1 MLNYNLIKHYILYVS
16 VEKTLWEN
24 LMVKKNK
31 LIQSIFA
38 VGILSF
44 LGIVIETALNIA
56 YPRLMIN
63 FNVSARTVQWLTT
76 GYMLVS
82 TVIIPFGSFLKKRFK
97 TISLFRVA
105 VFCFLL
111 GTVCAG
117 LTSKFGLLLF
127 GRLLQGVADGI
138 GLPLMFSIILEQAPK
153 NQVGMFMG
161 IGTLVIAFAP
171 AVGPVYGGIIL
182 KYLSW
187 QFLFI
192 FIVPLIIA
200 TWLLGEFSITQ
211 SQMTKKP
218 LFDFKGGIA
227 LTGFLLSTL
236 LLILTFTTNT
246 NLVKQLVLA
255 AITLITGLAFA
266 YIENH
271 SDSPIL
277 DISLFKNLDFDLF
290 LISFFLLQLMS
301 LSMSFLI
308 PNVLQI
314 AFKQST
320 ATSAILILPA
330 AIIDA
335 VVSAVAGIIYD
346 KVNKNLPII
355 LGTGVICSTF
365 LVMKLLNTSI
375 NIMVLGYIIFMVGLG
390 LSYSNIMTLSLSKL
404 NLTVKDDGNVIYM
417 TTQSYSGAI
426 GTALAA
432 SIIALEQ
439 SKFYIKAVGN
449 LNGFKL
455 NIDILFFFSLIVF
468 FCITVNLFYVS
479 LHMKKSKKDI

>member
-1 MLNYNLIKHYILYVS
+1 MI
-16 VEKTLWEN
+16 
-24 LMVKKNK
+24 KKNR
-31 LIQSIFA
+31 LVESIFA

-56 YPRLMIN
+56 YPRLMVN
-63 FNVSARTVQWLTT
+63 FKVSARTVQWLTT

-117 LTSKFGLLLF
+117 LTSKFDLLLF

-153 NQVGMFMG
+153 HQVGMFMG

-171 AVGPVYGGIIL
+171 AVGPVYGGILL
-182 KYLSW
+182 KYFSW

-211 SQMTKKP
+211 YQMTKKT
-218 LFDFKGGIA
+218 LFDFKDGIT
-227 LTGFLLSTL
+227 LTVFLLSTL
-236 LLILTFTTNT
+236 FLILTFTTKT
-246 NLVKQLVLA
+246 NLVKQVALA
-255 AITLITGLAFA
+255 IVILIAGSAFV
-266 YIENH
+266 YIENN
-271 SDSPIL
+271 SNSPIL
-277 DISLFKNLDFDLF
+277 DISLFKNLNFDLF
-290 LISFFLLQLMS
+290 LISFFLLQLIS

-308 PNVLQI
+308 PDVLQV

-346 KVNKNLPII
+346 KVNKNLPIV
-355 LGTGVICSTF
+355 LGAGVICCTF
-365 LVMKLLNTSI
+365 LAMKLFNPSI
-375 NIMVLGYIIFMVGLG
+375 NTLVLGYISFMIGLG

-417 TTQSYSGAI
+417 TAQSYSGAI

-439 SKFYIKAVGN
+439 SKACKITVGN

-468 FCITVNLFYVS
+468 FCIIFNLFYVS
-479 LHMKKSKKDI
+479 QHAKRKCFHHL